1 MISETFKFKL
11 FYFIRYFG
19 DAFFY
24 PFMSIY
30 FISKGVSESNLG
42 IILAITPITTILV
55 NPFWNF
61 LVKDIKASRLILKI
75 MTLIEGLMII
85 FLTQVSGL
93 EMYMLI
99 ICLIAFFCSPFI
111 QIQDGFTATFSNTNK
126 IEYSSIRIYASIAY
140 VIASAIAGFVIMY
153 LGYATMFMISGIFF
167 ALTTLVVFWL
177 KPFKEEAVVAEKRGR
192 DVRAL
197 LTNFDFYKYLLFYTL
212 VIGTVRIGDS
222 FIGVYIISDKGLSV
236 SGYGLMYSAFVFVE
250 VLTLRFLINKGQ
262 LASEKTLLIIANFLF
277 IVRFMVYGLNLP
289 LSALIIITLLRGVS
303 WGILIF
309 AHIRFVIKIVK
320 VENVTTAILLL
331 TFIFS
336 IFTAIGNF
344 LFGKMIE
351 IKGFS
356 WPYLILMVILIF
368 GLLLFLVLTPKTRE
382 TELPQQ
388 LADMGE

>member
-42 IILAITPITTILV
+42 IILAISPITMILV

-61 LVKDIKASRLILKI
+61 LVKDIKTSRIILKI
-75 MTLIEGLMII
+75 MTLVEGLLII
-85 FLTQVSGL
+85 ILTQVSGY

-99 ICLIAFFCSPFI
+99 VCLIAFFCSPFI
-111 QIQDGFTATFSNTNK
+111 QIQDGFTATFSNNNK

-140 VIASAIAGFVIMY
+140 VISAAIAGFVIMY
-153 LGYATMFMISGIFF
+153 LGYATMFMVSGIFF

-177 KPFKEEAVVAEKRGR
+177 KPFKEEVVVSEKRGR
-192 DVRAL
+192 DVKSL
-197 LTNFDFYKYLLFYTL
+197 LTNVDFYKYLLFYTI
-212 VIGTVRIGDS
+212 VIGAVRIGDS
-222 FIGVYIISDKGLSV
+222 FFGVYLVNDKGMSLTS
-236 SGYGLMYSAFVFVE
+236 YGLLYSAFVFVE
-250 VLTLRFLINKGQ
+250 VLTLRFLINRGQ
-262 LASEKTLLIIANFLF
+262 LASEKNLLIIASLLF
-277 IVRFMVYGLNLP
+277 IIRFVFYGLNLP
-289 LSALIIITLLRGVS
+289 LSALIPITLIRGVS

-320 VENVTTAILLL
+320 VENITTAIMLL
-331 TFIFS
+331 TLIFS

-351 IKGFS
+351 SIGFS
-356 WPYLILMVILIF
+356 WPYLILVFIIVL

-382 TELPQQ
+382 S
-388 LADMGE
+388 G

>member
-1 MISETFKFKL
+1 MISETFKFKI

-42 IILAITPITTILV
+42 IILAISPITMILV

-75 MTLIEGLMII
+75 MTLVEGLLII
-85 FLTQVSGL
+85 VLTQVSGF

-99 ICLIAFFCSPFI
+99 VCLIAFFCSPFI
-111 QIQDGFTATFSNTNK
+111 QIQDGFTATFSNNNK

-153 LGYATMFMISGIFF
+153 LGYATMFIVSGIFF
-167 ALTTLVVFWL
+167 ALTTIVILWL
-177 KPFKEEAVVAEKRGR
+177 KPVKEETVVSDKRER
-192 DVRAL
+192 DVKGL
-197 LTNFDFYKYLLFYTL
+197 LKNIDFYKYLLFYTI
-212 VIGTVRIGDS
+212 VIGAVRIGDS
-222 FIGVYIISDKGLSV
+222 FFSIYIVNDKGMSLTS
-236 SGYGLMYSAFVFVE
+236 YGLLYSAFVFVE
-250 VLTLRFLINKGQ
+250 VLTLRFLITRGQ
-262 LASEKTLLIIANFLF
+262 LTSEKTLLIIANLLFIIRFLF
-277 IVRFMVYGLNLP
+277 YGLNLP
-289 LSALIIITLLRGVS
+289 LSALIPITLIRGVS

-320 VENVTTAILLL
+320 IENVTTAILLMTL
-331 TFIFS
+331 FFS

-344 LFGKMIE
+344 LFGKMVESI
-351 IKGFS
+351 GFA
-356 WPYLILMVILIF
+356 WPYLILMFILVL

-382 TELPQQ
+382 TELQ
-388 LADMGE
+388 